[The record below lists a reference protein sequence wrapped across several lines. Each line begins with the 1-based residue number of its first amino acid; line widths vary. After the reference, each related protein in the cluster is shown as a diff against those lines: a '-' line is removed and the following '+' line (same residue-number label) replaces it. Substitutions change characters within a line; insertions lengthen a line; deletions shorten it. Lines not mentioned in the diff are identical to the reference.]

1 MKKGAPPPQ
10 HPQESRSNSMGVCL
24 FVCVCLGN
32 LYNQMTTGQ
41 MMVKGKRRR
50 MILFWI
56 EHKPTRHKH
65 IKIALNSMIHA
76 TVSVRLLSCLEV
88 VTEKYVLYLLRC
100 PPAPSFS
107 ELGIIS
113 GLF

>member
-10 HPQESRSNSMGVCL
+10 HPQESRGNSVGVCCL
-24 FVCVCLGN
+24 CVCLGN

-65 IKIALNSMIHA
+65 IKIAFNSMIHA
-76 TVSVRLLSCLEV
+76 TVSVRLLSCSEV
-88 VTEKYVLYLLRC
+88 VTDKYVLYLLRC

>member
-1 MKKGAPPPQ
+1 
-10 HPQESRSNSMGVCL
+10 
-24 FVCVCLGN
+24 
-32 LYNQMTTGQ
+32 
-41 MMVKGKRRR
+41 
-50 MILFWI
+50 
-56 EHKPTRHKH
+56 
-65 IKIALNSMIHA
+65 MIHA

-113 GLF
+113 ALF

>member
-1 MKKGAPPPQ
+1 M
-10 HPQESRSNSMGVCL
+10 
-24 FVCVCLGN
+24 
-32 LYNQMTTGQ
+32 
-41 MMVKGKRRR
+41 
-50 MILFWI
+50 
-56 EHKPTRHKH
+56 
-65 IKIALNSMIHA
+65 ALNSMIHA
-76 TVSVRLLSCLEV
+76 TVSVRLLSCSEV